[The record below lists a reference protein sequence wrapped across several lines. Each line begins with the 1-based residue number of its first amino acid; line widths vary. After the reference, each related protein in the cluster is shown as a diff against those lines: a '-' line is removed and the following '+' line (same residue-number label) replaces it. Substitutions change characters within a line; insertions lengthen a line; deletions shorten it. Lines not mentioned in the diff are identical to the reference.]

1 VVTVRPWADPDEGLG
16 ELLSLWSAES
26 ADDLHRVLVL
36 HPHVRESADAFEPM
50 ALLSKHH
57 ATEPETSAETAVLLL
72 TDRRWRGG
80 VRHLVDRIAESG
92 LLTGDQLDLLAM
104 TFLAADHC
112 VYWEVP
118 KDWFSEE
125 SVVIVLSDEEGVDAD
140 EVAED
145 VNPAVAAREVAPTL
159 RRWAAARLLAREPA
173 SWPRLLA
180 RAEDLDAR
188 QAAAV
193 VAGMFDSIG
202 SMPTAAQALLVTKG
216 TTWPHQSVRR
226 AALEFVA
233 ARDGAQVAS
242 QLARVDPNAKIRAWA
257 ATLDR
262 PRTGP
267 GQPEVRESEPDPG
280 LPPGEVGQ
288 PTLF

>member
-1 VVTVRPWADPDEGLG
+1 MRPWADPDEGLG

-80 VRHLVDRIAESG
+80 LSHLVERVADSG
-92 LLTGDQLDLLAM
+92 MLTDEQLDLLAM
-104 TFLAADHC
+104 AFLAADRC
-112 VYWEVP
+112 VYWQVP
-118 KDWFSEE
+118 DEWFSEE
-125 SVVIVLSDEEGVDAD
+125 SVVIVVSDDAGEDAD
-140 EVAED
+140 DAAED
-145 VNPAVAAREVAPTL
+145 ECPAVAAREVGSPL
-159 RRWAAARLLAREPA
+159 RRWAAARLLAGEPA

-180 RAEDLDAR
+180 RAEDLDSR
-188 QAAAV
+188 HAAAV
-193 VAGMFDSIG
+193 VAGMFDSIE
-202 SMPTAAQALLVTKG
+202 SMRIAAQAVLVTKG

-233 ARDGAQVAS
+233 ARDGARVAS
-242 QLARVDPNAKIRAWA
+242 QLAHVDPNAKIRAWA
-257 ATLDR
+257 AKLDR

-267 GQPEVRESEPDPG
+267 RQTEVGESEPDPD
-280 LPPGEVGQ
+280 LSPSEMDQ